1 MADPY
6 QRHQMALL
14 KVSDNVYQL
23 ALQQDSA
30 ETREE
35 RLRRAIELKC
45 NAQLQYRLAM
55 DMYKRILKEEGNLL
69 DNINLDDIQRQ
80 LDEDNPDCPWL
91 DKEPSWHEKQC
102 EKEEYQADMEEE

>member
-6 QRHQMALL
+6 QRHQIALL

-23 ALQQDSA
+23 VLQQDLA
-30 ETREE
+30 ETRKE

-55 DMYKRILKEEGNLL
+55 DMYQRIFKEEGNPLG
-69 DNINLDDIQRQ
+69 Q
-80 LDEDNPDCPWL
+80 
-91 DKEPSWHEKQC
+91 H
-102 EKEEYQADMEEE
+102 